1 MTATLLAVAATLT
14 ITGSIRLIYIAGY
27 RRGMQ
32 RERERDRALRMGAA
46 LRSVVPH
53 RHDEYGHIVV
63 SPRAEA
69 RN

>member
-1 MTATLLAVAATLT
+1 MALWALLVTAGGLLLLGVGRA
-14 ITGSIRLIYIAGY
+14 IYVAGY

-32 RERERDRALRMGAA
+32 RERERALRMGAA
-46 LRSVVPH
+46 LRSLVPH
-53 RHDEYGHIVV
+53 RHDDYGHIVV

>member
-1 MTATLLAVAATLT
+1 MTVAIIAVAATLT
-14 ITGSIRLIYIAGY
+14 ITGGIRLIYIAGY

-32 RERERDRALRMGAA
+32 RERDRALRMGAA
-46 LRSVVPH
+46 LRSIVPH

-63 SPRAEA
+63 SPLAEA

>member
-14 ITGSIRLIYIAGY
+14 ITGGIRLIYIAGY

-32 RERERDRALRMGAA
+32 RERERALRMGAA
-46 LRSVVPH
+46 LRSLVPH
-53 RHDEYGHIVV
+53 RHDDYGHIVV
-63 SPRAEA
+63 SQRADA

>member
-1 MTATLLAVAATLT
+1 MTVAILAVAATLT
-14 ITGSIRLIYIAGY
+14 LTGSIRLIYIAGY

-32 RERERDRALRMGAA
+32 RERERALRMGAA
-46 LRSVVPH
+46 LRSIVPH